1 MSQLIIKFI
10 KQIMKAPKIAS
21 RFLVLG
27 IFVFVFF
34 GQVAGDNFL
43 VVGKAEAANITISGT
58 LYKADGT
65 PDVQSPGKT
74 IKIIVGTST
83 PSTHS
88 TTTDIN
94 GAWSISNIN
103 DTELLPSTALVVWL
117 DNEDDNATAVIM
129 NEDSYGIDGT
139 TVNLQV
145 GDVGLYGGVAI
156 EGTTLLFYDST
167 DDDDILYTATAATTT
182 ILGDLNIG
190 DADSYASVYHGEAN
204 ALEVRGS
211 YSNSSNSYNVTDSTS
226 LIYMNNLKTEI
237 TSFLGGRDANGLSNG
252 TSSVLVQ
259 TFAVS
264 GNYLYVG
271 KDANS
276 TACSQ
281 TVGGAIGCEL
291 MVFDISSTTNPIY
304 RAGRDVSGSSNGTGA
319 LLIYSLKVVGDYLF
333 VGKNADATNACSQT
347 SGSVGATAC
356 ELMVFDISSTT
367 NPIYRAGRDVSG
379 SSNGSGGVA
388 IRGLALDYYTGD
400 YLYVAKNGDATS
412 CSQTVGSA
420 TGCELLV
427 FDISSTTNPT
437 MKAARN
443 ASGQSSGTQNST
455 FFSVFAYENTLYIGK
470 AGNATDCSATPG
482 AGANGCEIQF
492 YDISSTTD
500 PTYYYGRDT
509 NGAASD
515 TYGTDSSAVYSVS
528 VRRMSDVL
536 YIYVGKAANGTACDP
551 VEGSAVGCELLIFTY
566 DSGLGDFIL
575 TSAFDSDGSTS
586 GTSSL
591 AINAVVASENYLY
604 IGKGANGTA
613 CSQTAGSAIGCELM
627 VFDISDHYY
636 PIYVAGVDSGGS
648 ATGTIN
654 SQITDLLF
662 HNNNLWMGK
671 GAAATAC
678 NPTAGSATG
687 CELQYYKA
695 IPGSVFYDPNNLYDT
710 NLVTNGYNYLSTILS
725 LNDLVISPNSTTTA
739 NDLYVSGDF
748 KNYGNFFHNENKTV
762 YLVGTNQSL
771 DASATTTF
779 KSLNKTTT
787 VADTL
792 TFSAGDTY
800 IATGVL
806 TLNGD
811 ISNLLSLRSSSAG
824 SQWYIDY
831 GSKSVS
837 HLDVKDSNNI
847 NAVAISCTG
856 QCLDSGNNTNWS
868 IVTTYLTMSGTLYT
882 NEGVTPG
889 TSGKTIK
896 IAVGTST
903 PSVHSTTTASGGVWQ
918 ISNILDFYLSTTTPL
933 TVWLDGDANDATTMV
948 IGYSGSSIT
957 SVPLYYGYTVV
968 NATTSNTSLD
978 VDSFSFYDSTDDAD
992 ILYTV
997 TGTSTIVNSN
1007 FLVRQG
1013 NFIAPSSTMI
1023 ISGNFKNSNTFDAN
1037 EGEVILTG
1045 SSKTID
1051 GTVKGGS
1058 AFHDLTISGSY
1069 SFATSS
1075 ASTTNIFV
1083 SSGGSLTAPA
1093 NLTVAGNFTND
1104 NTFNA
1109 SSGNLYMENIRDEVL
1124 SYLTGRDT
1132 RGDDSGIGGADINS
1146 MVVNGNYLYVGKSG
1160 IGTACSQT
1168 SGHSGVTGCEL
1179 MVFDISS
1186 STNPVYVAGRDA
1198 SGSSSGTATVAI
1210 RSLVIYD
1217 NYLYAAKNSN
1227 GTACSQSSGSA
1238 EGCEIIRFSIS
1249 SSTNPVYTSGRDADG
1264 SSNGT
1269 TSVSVNQIINVGN
1282 YLYVVKNS
1290 NGTACS
1296 QTSGLAI
1303 GCELMVF
1310 DIQPGYFNY
1319 VAGRDARGDAS
1330 GATGLMVETIISS
1343 GNYLYVGKMANGTP
1357 CSQSSTNATGC
1368 ELMVF
1373 DISSSTNPTY
1383 VAGRDT
1389 SGSSDGTDSLN
1400 INTITISDNYLYAGK
1415 DNDAT
1420 ACSQISGSA
1429 VGCELM
1435 VFDISST
1442 TNPVYV
1448 AGRDASGSSGGTD
1461 DIIVSTLTIS
1471 DNYLYVGKDSA
1482 DCSISSGCELMVFDI
1497 SSSTNPTF
1505 KIGINMDGD
1514 TGASSTVGVNQ
1525 IYVNDG
1531 NLLVAKDGSATACSQ
1546 TSGSAV
1552 GCELMIFSKPAGL
1565 ISGNL
1570 TSSNS
1575 LYNLFVRDGRAT
1587 FINNASTTN
1596 LTIATSSYLTAP
1608 PTLTVSGDLSNYGT
1622 FTHSS
1627 GTVILSGTSQ
1637 DLISPATTTFYNL
1650 TKSVTSTDTLTLT
1663 AGGTYVTEGELA
1675 LSGTSS
1681 NLLTLRSSVATG
1693 EWNIDAQAT
1702 ATTAYL
1708 DVQDSNNIN
1717 VTTITC
1723 DTGCLDSGRNTNW
1736 TFSSNAATLASA
1748 DNYHFY
1754 VGQAS
1759 TTLDRITITKLSG
1772 ATDITTA
1779 NDLRISIATTTTNFR
1794 FSTGNT
1800 SLTFGG
1806 TASGKVSGTVS
1817 YENGGATLVINVTSN
1832 FAQDDTLT
1840 IDGVQVGSFGSVS
1853 TTSGQLTLY
1862 ISGSVSGAPT
1872 TEDTK
1877 TINVTGSITVDDHA
1891 IGQVDNQFGFQNI
1904 SDEVVFAFN
1913 LTPNNESATITD
1925 MVFTLSGIQGIETG
1939 EFSDFKLYRDNNSD
1953 RAIDGG
1959 DTLIDGSGIMTANGQ
1974 HGAMTFSTDFLINS
1988 AKNYII
1994 TADTNAIDKEDTLVI
2009 KLISTGITAVGTSSI
2024 YTSVVLGTPTEIQ
2037 HERHGASAGGSS
2049 SRIGD
2054 DAPEG
2059 NGVVTGGEEG
2069 GGDGAG
2075 QDSDG
2080 ENIASDPNF
2089 MRPTATGDVHNEWT
2103 NPNNALLSDGAYA
2116 TAGSNGLRQSY
2127 NGFSFGIAGGNS
2139 IQGIAVKIDASGS
2152 TANGII
2158 DVSLSWDGG
2167 NSYTTAKATPTLAGS
2182 DIVYT
2187 VGGASD
2193 TWGRSWAV
2201 SEFDPANFRIR
2212 VTAVPSSN
2220 TLRLDALEIRVFH
2233 QTGGGGAGGG
2243 GGGGGI

>member
-94 GAWSISNIN
+94 GAWSISNID

-190 DADSYASVYHGEAN
+190 DADSYASVYHGETN

-211 YSNSSNSYNVTDSTS
+211 YSNPSNSYSVTDSTS

-281 TVGGAIGCEL
+281 AVGGAIGCEL

-515 TYGTDSSAVYSVS
+515 TNGTDSSAVYSVS

-566 DSGLGDFIL
+566 DSDLGDFIL

-671 GAAATAC
+671 GATATAC

-779 KSLNKTTT
+779 KNLNKTTT

-847 NAVAISCTG
+847 NAVAISCTS

-882 NEGVTPG
+882 NEGTTPG
-889 TSGKTIK
+889 SSGKTIK
-896 IAVGTST
+896 VAVGEST
-903 PSVHSTTTASGGVWQ
+903 PVVYSTTTASLGVWQ
-918 ISNILDFYLSTTTPL
+918 FSNIIDFYLTTSTPI
-933 TVWLDGDANDATTMV
+933 TVWLDGDASDATTLV
-948 IGYSGSSIT
+948 EGYSGSSIT
-957 SVPLYYGYTVV
+957 SVPLYYGYTLV
-968 NATTSNTSLD
+968 NATSSNAYLNA
-978 VDSFSFYDSTDDAD
+978 DSFSFYDSVDDSD

-997 TGTSTIVNSN
+997 TGTSTVINSN
-1007 FLVRQG
+1007 FLIKQG
-1013 NFIAPSSTMI
+1013 NFIAPSSTLI
-1023 ISGNFKNSNTFDAN
+1023 ISGNFKNNSTFDSN
-1037 EGEVILTG
+1037 DGEVILTG

-1051 GTVKGGS
+1051 GTVKGSS
-1058 AFHDLTISGSY
+1058 AFGDLIINGSY
-1069 SFATSS
+1069 TMATSL
-1075 ASTTNIFV
+1075 ASTTNLFI
-1083 SSGGSLTAPA
+1083 SSGGSLTASSG
-1093 NLTVAGNFTND
+1093 LTVAGNFTNN

-1109 SSGNLYMENIRDEVL
+1109 NSGTVFMHNVRDEVI
-1124 SYLTGRDT
+1124 SYLAGRDT
-1132 RGDDSGIGGADINS
+1132 RGDGSGIGGADIND
-1146 MVVNGNYLYVGKSG
+1146 MLVNGNYLYVGKSG

-1330 GATGLMVETIISS
+1330 GATGLMVETIINS
-1343 GNYLYVGKMANGTP
+1343 GNYLYIGKMANGTA

-1373 DISSSTNPTY
+1373 DISSSTNPVY
-1383 VAGRDT
+1383 VAGRDA
-1389 SGSSDGTDSLN
+1389 SGSSSGTSSLN
-1400 INTITISDNYLYAGK
+1400 INKVLVSNDYLYIGK

-1420 ACSQISGSA
+1420 ACSQVSGSA
-1429 VGCELM
+1429 TGCELM
-1435 VFDISST
+1435 VFDISSS

-1448 AGRDASGSSGGTD
+1448 AGRDASGSSSGTG
-1461 DIIVSTLTIS
+1461 DIIVSALAVS
-1471 DNYLYVGKDSA
+1471 NNYLYVGKDPD
-1482 DCSISSGCELMVFDI
+1482 DCTSDEGCELMVFDI
-1497 SSSTNPTF
+1497 SSSTNPSLKYGVNT
-1505 KIGINMDGD
+1505 DGD
-1514 TGASSTVGVNQ
+1514 KGASSTVGVNQ
-1525 IYVNDG
+1525 IYVNGGD
-1531 NLLVAKDGSATACSQ
+1531 LLVAKDGSATACSQ
-1546 TSGSAV
+1546 VSGSAT
-1552 GCELMIFSKPAGL
+1552 GCELMVFSKPAGL

-1570 TSSNS
+1570 TGSNS
-1575 LYNLFVRDGRAT
+1575 FYNLSVQDGMANFV
-1587 FINNASTTN
+1587 NNASATN
-1596 LTIATSSYLTAP
+1596 VTISTSTYLTAP
-1608 PTLTVSGDLSNYGT
+1608 SALTISGNLSNYGT
-1622 FTHSS
+1622 YNHSS
-1627 GTVILSGTSQ
+1627 GTVTLSGASQ
-1637 DLISPATTTFYNL
+1637 SLVSPATTTFYSL
-1650 TKSVTSTDTLTLT
+1650 TKSVSSADTLTFT
-1663 AGGTYVTEGELA
+1663 AGGTYITEGILTLNGA
-1675 LSGTSS
+1675 TS
-1681 NLLTLRSSVATG
+1681 NLLSLRSSSNGSQWYV
-1693 EWNIDAQAT
+1693 DPK
-1702 ATTAYL
+1702 ATTSLSYL
-1708 DVQDSNNIN
+1708 DVKDSNNLN
-1717 VTTITC
+1717 VTSVTC
-1723 DTGCLDSGRNTNW
+1723 DTGCLNTSNNTNW
-1736 TFSSNAATLASA
+1736 EFGEIASLVSE

-1754 VGQAS
+1754 VGQA
-1759 TTLDRITITKLSG
+1759 TATLDQITITKLSS
-1772 ATDITTA
+1772 ATDIITT

-1794 FSTGNT
+1794 FNTSNT
-1800 SLTFGG
+1800 SLTFTG

-1817 YENGGATLVINVTSN
+1817 YENSGATLVINVTTN
-1832 FAQDDTLT
+1832 FAQDDTL
-1840 IDGVQVGSFGSVS
+1840 IISGIQVGSFAGVS
-1853 TTSGQLTLY
+1853 TTSSQLSLY
-1862 ISGSVSGAPT
+1862 TSGSISGTPT
-1872 TEDTK
+1872 AEDTR
-1877 TINVTGSITVDDHA
+1877 TINITGSVVVSDHTL
-1891 IGQVDNQFGFQNI
+1891 GQVNNQFGFQNKA
-1904 SDEVVFAFN
+1904 DEAMFAFSLVPSSEN
-1913 LTPNNESATITD
+1913 ATVTD
-1925 MVFTLSGIQGIETG
+1925 IVFTLSGIQGIETG

-1959 DTLIDGSGIMTANGQ
+1959 DDLIDGSGIMTTNGQ
-1974 HGAMTFSTDFLINS
+1974 HGAITFSSNFLVNGDED
-1988 AKNYII
+1988 YIV
-1994 TADTNAIDKEDTLVI
+1994 TADTSVIDRDDSLVI
-2009 KLISTGITAVGTSSI
+2009 KLLTTGITAVGISSA
-2024 YTSVVLGTPTEIQ
+2024 YTSVIIGTPDDIQ
-2037 HERHGASAGGSS
+2037 HERHVAAGGGGSA
-2049 SRIGD
+2049 RIGD
-2054 DAPEG
+2054 DAPAG
-2059 NGVVTGGEEG
+2059 NGVVTGGEDSG
-2069 GGDGAG
+2069 GGGAD
-2075 QDSDG
+2075 QESDG
-2080 ENIASDPNF
+2080 ENIADDPNF
-2089 MRPTATGDVHNEWT
+2089 MQPTATGDVHNEWT
-2103 NPNNALLSDGAYA
+2103 NPSNALLSDGTYA

-2127 NGFSFGIAGGNS
+2127 NGFSFGIAGGNT
-2139 IQGIAVKIDASGS
+2139 IQGIAVKLDASGS
-2152 TANGII
+2152 TANGTI

-2167 NSYTTAKATPTLAGS
+2167 SSYTTAKATPTLAGS

-2187 VGGASD
+2187 VGGSSD

-2212 VTAVPSSN
+2212 VTSVPSSN